1 MLNFAGYFFSLFQG
15 FVMDKKF
22 RKQALRMF
30 SYGVDILI
38 SKFEDNYCTR
48 TIAWVSQTSFFKQ
61 TTQENGLINIQRYHL
76 QYIFPFLQQYLL
88 ISNAK
93 L

>member
-1 MLNFAGYFFSLFQG
+1 MNEKF
-15 FVMDKKF
+15 KKN
-22 RKQALRMF
+22 KILRMF
-30 SYGVDILI
+30 WYGVYILI